1 MMITGSIVIFNS
13 PEELVERVIRSFN
26 PSTERRLFIID
37 NSEKKTELYMN
48 KADIE
53 YIYNGKNLGYGAG
66 HNIGIRKAIEEN
78 ADYHIVLNPDI
89 SFVPDMIDEL
99 THYADTNEEVVY
111 ILPKVI
117 SADGKIQYLC
127 KLLPTPFDLIFRR
140 FFPKTKGIEKRNDR
154 YILKES
160 GYCTIMNPPC
170 LSGCFMFMRV
180 SVLKK
185 YDLKFDERFFMY
197 CEDFDLIRRLHRV
210 GKTIYYPNA
219 TIVHVHE
226 RESYKNVKMLRIH
239 MKSAWQYFHKYGWL
253 FDQERMEMNERVLRE
268 IEYEKNKNPICS

>member
-1 MMITGSIVIFNS
+1 MITGSVVIFNS
-13 PEELVERVIRSFN
+13 PKELVEKVIRSFA
-26 PSTERRLFIID
+26 PSTERKLFIID
-37 NSEKKTELYMN
+37 NSEEKTELYLN

-89 SFVPDMIDEL
+89 SFVPDILDEL
-99 THYADTNEEVVY
+99 ADYADADEEVVY
-111 ILPKVI
+111 MLPKVVG
-117 SADGKIQYLC
+117 ADGKIQYLC

-154 YILKES
+154 YVLKGS

-219 TIVHVHE
+219 AIVHRHE
-226 RESYKNVKMLRIH
+226 RESYKNGKMLRIH
-239 MKSAWQYFHKYGWL
+239 MRSAWQYFHKYGWL
-253 FDQERMEMNERVLRE
+253 FDKERAEMNEKVLRE
-268 IEYEKNKNPICS
+268 IEYEKN